1 MEIRLKKRKLKP
13 ERSSGRPPAIWTIKS
28 SASESDCH
36 LQFLCLPRNEYYG
49 IRIIKSRYHKCKDNK
64 DSVITQEK
72 IILPRKGAF
81 RNHLLYDSI
90 FQMEKFCHTKGDI
103 SPKSHSP
110 RAVCVLHIVPCA
122 EGKRKVREGK
132 FPNSKE
138 LLIWLKKTNSSTYV
152 NCKQK

>member
-1 MEIRLKKRKLKP
+1 MEIGLKKPKLKP
-13 ERSSGRPPAIWTIKS
+13 ERSSGRPPAIWTIRS

-36 LQFLCLPRNEYYG
+36 LQFLCLP
-49 IRIIKSRYHKCKDNK
+49 RIIKSRYHKCKDNK

-72 IILPRKGAF
+72 IILTRKGAF

-103 SPKSHSP
+103 SPKSHSLN
-110 RAVCVLHIVPCA
+110 AVCVFHIVPCP
-122 EGKRKVREGK
+122 EGKRKEREGK

-152 NCKQK
+152 NCNQK